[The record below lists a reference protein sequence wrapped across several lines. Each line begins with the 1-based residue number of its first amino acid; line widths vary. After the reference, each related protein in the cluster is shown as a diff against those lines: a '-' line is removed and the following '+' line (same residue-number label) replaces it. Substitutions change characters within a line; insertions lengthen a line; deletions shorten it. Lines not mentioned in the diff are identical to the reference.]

1 MQRCGVLKP
10 GQVLEGRWQGWEE
23 RSSTASWE
31 PRLLSW
37 VAACQPQQAGCRQ
50 QPRGVVHWEKR
61 QTVVGVWRGRPAALH
76 PADAAA
82 RSQSQPAPLPSFFSC
97 FASFQQQSQASL
109 LLNPLDGTDRHECNC
124 CQLAPT
130 GPAAQSNVSTAYSSF
145 YCPALLKLPAVASAP
160 IHAPYW
166 RRRGLSGQI
175 ISPPPSPQS
184 PYQPLGRPH
193 FKPSS
198 TSSLCYLSP
207 LRYVRDKRPQGR
219 KQGWLA
225 PEVPTTT
232 CKAFKV

>member
-1 MQRCGVLKP
+1 MCKDVESSSQGRSWKAGGKGGRRGAPLQVGNQDSSPGSQPVNPSRLAADNNPEESSIGKSGKLWWECGGGDQQLSILLKL
-10 GQVLEGRWQGWEE
+10 Q
-23 RSSTASWE
+23 
-31 PRLLSW
+31 
-37 VAACQPQQAGCRQ
+37 
-50 QPRGVVHWEKR
+50 
-61 QTVVGVWRGRPAALH
+61 
-76 PADAAA
+76 
-82 RSQSQPAPLPSFFSC
+82 SQSQPAPLPSFFSC

-130 GPAAQSNVSTAYSSF
+130 GPAAQSNVCTAYSSF